1 MRNSRKIL
9 LFESWSV
16 SQLADRIN
24 TAAAGPGTDEIEL
37 TSAIQAI
44 PDKQTVVQINALM
57 SGSDKYAYKTIDAV
71 LKGELG
77 YFDDDYI
84 ETINIHLDRI
94 GAKDLIALTALP
106 ITPPE
111 KIIAGILP
119 RVKQHEG
126 VKSKVYLDSRGIP
139 TIGVGFNLNRQDSL
153 QRLNSI
159 GVNYQL
165 VKSGKAAL
173 SDSQI
178 STLLMQDLN
187 SAYEQAKSLI
197 PNWDSLPDQ
206 IKGVLTEMA
215 FNLGKQGL
223 SEFKNFLSYITAYD
237 YDKASTEML
246 RSSWARQV
254 GNRATTLSKIVQQ
267 A

>member
-1 MRNSRKIL
+1 MKNRSIL
-9 LFESWSV
+9 LFESWSI
-16 SQLADRIN
+16 SQLADRIDA
-24 TAAAGPGTDEIEL
+24 AAAGPGTDEIEL

-44 PDKQTVVQINALM
+44 PDRQAVVQINALM

-77 YFDDDYI
+77 YFDDDYA
-84 ETINIHLDRI
+84 ETINIHIDRI
-94 GAKDLIALTALP
+94 GAKDVLALTALP
-106 ITPPE
+106 VTPPE
-111 KIIAGILP
+111 KIIADILP

-126 VKSKVYLDSRGIP
+126 VKPKVYLDSQGIP
-139 TIGVGFNLNRQDSL
+139 TIGVGFNLSRADSL
-153 QRLNSI
+153 QRLSSV
-159 GVNYQL
+159 GANYQQI
-165 VKSGKAAL
+165 KSGKGSL

-178 STLLMQDLN
+178 SALLMQDLKA
-187 SAYEQAKSLI
+187 AYDQAQSLI
-197 PNWDSLPDQ
+197 PNWNSLPDQ

-223 SEFKNFLSYITAYD
+223 SEFKNFLSYITSYD
-237 YDKASTEML
+237 YAKASAEML

-254 GNRATTLSKIVQQ
+254 GNRAQVLSKIVYQ